1 MGLEIKRPMSAAAL
15 ARHWG
20 KTPATITGWITR
32 GAKRGKG
39 RKYLQAFKLGG
50 HWMITPEAAQEFLG
64 EFTSAVN
71 KRKRTRND
79 EADTQRVLALLG
91 ARINGN

>member
-1 MGLEIKRPMSAAAL
+1 MALEIKRPMSAAAL

-32 GAKRGKG
+32 GAKRGNG

-64 EFTSAVN
+64 EFTSTTC

-91 ARINGN
+91 ARSGN

>member
-1 MGLEIKRPMSAAAL
+1 MTLEITRPMNAAAL

-32 GAKRGKG
+32 GAKRGAG
-39 RKYLQAFKLGG
+39 RRYLQAFKLGG
-50 HWMITPEAAQEFLG
+50 QWMVTPEAAREFLG
-64 EFTSAVN
+64 EFTSTEA
-71 KRKRTRND
+71 KRKRTKHD

-91 ARINGN
+91 ARIGN